1 MAVVR
6 EAVELGRAARAQ
18 AKVKLRQPLGEA
30 VVVAREAEQE
40 AIERLEAIVLEEL
53 NVKRLRFVEDADE
66 LGVWELKP
74 NYRALGPRF
83 GKRMPQVA
91 AAVGALEGRSA
102 AATLHGGGRVGVAID
117 GHEHALSAD
126 DVQLV
131 LKPREGYQ
139 LERAGGHA
147 VALDLELDDEL
158 RREGLAR
165 EVVHAVQAARKNA
178 GLAVE
183 DRIELSLAGDD
194 DLLDAVRA
202 HESYVSAETLALD
215 LSYDGGGAGG
225 HSASIDGRTI
235 GIGLARIE
243 A

>member
-1 MAVVR
+1 
-6 EAVELGRAARAQ
+6 
-18 AKVKLRQPLGEA
+18 
-30 VVVAREAEQE
+30 
-40 AIERLEAIVLEEL
+40 
-53 NVKRLRFVEDADE
+53 
-66 LGVWELKP
+66 
-74 NYRALGPRF
+74 
-83 GKRMPQVA
+83 
-91 AAVGALEGRSA
+91 
-102 AATLHGGGRVGVAID
+102 
-117 GHEHALSAD
+117 
-126 DVQLV
+126 

-165 EVVHAVQAARKNA
+165 EVVHAVQAARKSA

-202 HESYVSAETLALD
+202 HESYVSTETLATTLA
-215 LSYDGGGAGG
+215 YDGNAPAGA